1 MHAKICEQYVAA
13 LSPPELLK
21 LSAENKGRVNQHPPE
36 LKSRRDFPRRL
47 NTGVDQM
54 ITHLILLLLILVIL
68 DRKVKITIERK

>member
-1 MHAKICEQYVAA
+1 MHAMICEEYVAA

-21 LSAENKGRVNQHPPE
+21 LSVANKRRINHHPPE

-54 ITHLILLLLILVIL
+54 TTHLILLLLIVVIL